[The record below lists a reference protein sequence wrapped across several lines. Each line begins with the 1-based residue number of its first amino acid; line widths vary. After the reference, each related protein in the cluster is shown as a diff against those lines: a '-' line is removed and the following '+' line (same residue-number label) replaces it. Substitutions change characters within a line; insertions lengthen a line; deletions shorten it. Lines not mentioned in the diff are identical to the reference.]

1 MCCSWKLPELV
12 RKGAPRRVLLWCAA
26 TFVFTPI
33 WASAQVPITQDGRLF
48 DANTQISGSRYN
60 FGRPQS
66 PLLLGNSVATGNVRS
81 GLSFRG
87 FQPISDPTSFMTTI
101 PSGALSNFRRD
112 SVSVADAALAS
123 PLIGGPWYAP
133 SLTAPTVGFLSGQ
146 FLPRTPIPDQRLQP
160 ARDSGIMTALRQ
172 PLGPIGPP
180 PSAVRGSSEL
190 LSAQIIGM
198 IPGELTSSIFGPPQ
212 PPAATPT
219 RETFTP
225 SVVEPGLRGGQAT
238 IGQTGINWTA
248 PYLQEV
254 PGSRPPLGTMLDLVR
269 ERRLQRFPV
278 DTEQEPGTP
287 GELLPQPQ
295 PQPQLPS
302 SLGPVMPEP
311 EQSDASPLTFG
322 PGALAE
328 RFGESRTLRPG
339 AMDSAG
345 ADLAGISAPLPD
357 TSVLPGYDVFTDMQL
372 AMALS
377 GNPNADWFAQM
388 QRAIRENPATAVM
401 LRERAD
407 VDAQEFIQQML
418 NSPIQTFHGRGESPK
433 NNEMLRAESLMEI
446 GHYFEASRRY
456 QIAHRIDPL
465 DPLPLIGRGN
475 ALLAAGEYLTAAL
488 ALMQGFERYPELSRF
503 ALDLPKLVGGREII
517 DIRRADIMRMLET
530 RDDPQLRF
538 LLGYLE
544 YFSGDAKLRESG
556 LANFDRAAHLDTSN
570 SLISRMP
577 ALLRHEGTLPPPKL
591 PEQDSFLPEEIP
603 TPTELGAP
611 DQTSPPPP
619 VPLDPPQPRPLE
631 TGEPQ

>member
-1 MCCSWKLPELV
+1 MCGSWIIPDLV

-26 TFVFTPI
+26 AFLFTPM
-33 WASAQVPITQDGRLF
+33 WASAQIPITQDGRLF

-60 FGRPQS
+60 LSRPQS

-87 FQPISDPTSFMTTI
+87 FQPISDPTSFMATI

-172 PLGPIGPP
+172 PLGPVGPP

-190 LSAQIIGM
+190 LSAQIVGM
-198 IPGELTSSIFGPPQ
+198 IPGELTSSIFGPPE

-225 SVVEPGLRGGQAT
+225 SVVEPGLKGGQAT
-238 IGQTGINWTA
+238 IGRTGINWTA

-269 ERRLQRFPV
+269 EGRLQRFPIEP
-278 DTEQEPGTP
+278 EQQTGTL
-287 GELLPQPQ
+287 GEVLPES
-295 PQPQLPS
+295 QLPS
-302 SLGPVMPEP
+302 SLGPVLPEP
-311 EQSDASPLTFG
+311 EESDASPLTFG

-328 RFGESRTLRPG
+328 HFGEIRTPRPG
-339 AMDSAG
+339 GPDWAG
-345 ADLAGISAPLPD
+345 ADLAGIAVPLTD
-357 TSVLPGYDVFTDMQL
+357 SSVLPGYDVFTDMQL
-372 AMALS
+372 ALALS

-388 QRAIRENPATAVM
+388 QRAIRENPATAVL

-407 VDAQEFIQQML
+407 VDAQEFIQQVL
-418 NSPIQTFHGRGESPK
+418 DSPIQTFHGRGESPK

-456 QIAHRIDPL
+456 EIAHRVDPL
-465 DPLPLIGRGN
+465 DPLPLIGKGN

-503 ALDLPKLVGGREII
+503 ALDLPKLLGGREII
-517 DIRRADIMRMLET
+517 DIRRADIMRMLER

-544 YFSGDAKLRESG
+544 YYSGDAKLRESG
-556 LANFDRAAHLDTSN
+556 LENFDRAAYLDTSG

-577 ALLRHEGTLPPPKL
+577 ALLRHEGTVPPPKL
-591 PEQDSFLPEEIP
+591 PKQDSFLPGETP

-611 DQTSPPPP
+611 GQTSPPLPA
-619 VPLDPPQPRPLE
+619 PLDVPERPPLE

>member
-1 MCCSWKLPELV
+1 M
-12 RKGAPRRVLLWCAA
+12 
-26 TFVFTPI
+26 
-33 WASAQVPITQDGRLF
+33 WASAQIPITQDGRLF

-60 FGRPQS
+60 LSRPQS

-87 FQPISDPTSFMTTI
+87 FQPISDPTSFMATI

-172 PLGPIGPP
+172 PLGPVGPP

-190 LSAQIIGM
+190 LSAQIVGM
-198 IPGELTSSIFGPPQ
+198 IPGELTSSIFGPPE

-225 SVVEPGLRGGQAT
+225 SVVEPGLKGGQAT
-238 IGQTGINWTA
+238 IGRTGINWTA

-269 ERRLQRFPV
+269 EGRLQRFPIEP
-278 DTEQEPGTP
+278 EQQTGTL
-287 GELLPQPQ
+287 GEVLPES
-295 PQPQLPS
+295 QLPS
-302 SLGPVMPEP
+302 SLGPVLPEP
-311 EQSDASPLTFG
+311 EESDASPLTFG

-328 RFGESRTLRPG
+328 HFGEIRTPRPG
-339 AMDSAG
+339 GPDWAG
-345 ADLAGISAPLPD
+345 ADLAGIAVPLTD
-357 TSVLPGYDVFTDMQL
+357 SSVLPGYDVFTDMQL
-372 AMALS
+372 ALALS

-388 QRAIRENPATAVM
+388 QRAIRENPATAVL

-407 VDAQEFIQQML
+407 VDAQEFIQQVL
-418 NSPIQTFHGRGESPK
+418 DSPIQTFHGRGESPK

-456 QIAHRIDPL
+456 EIAHRVDPL
-465 DPLPLIGRGN
+465 DPLPLIGKGN

-503 ALDLPKLVGGREII
+503 ALDLPKLLGGREII
-517 DIRRADIMRMLET
+517 DIRRADIMRMLER

-544 YFSGDAKLRESG
+544 YYSGDAKLRESG
-556 LANFDRAAHLDTSN
+556 LENFDRAAYLDTSG

-577 ALLRHEGTLPPPKL
+577 ALLRHEGTVPPPKL
-591 PEQDSFLPEEIP
+591 PKQDSFLPGETP

-611 DQTSPPPP
+611 GQTSPPLPA
-619 VPLDPPQPRPLE
+619 PLDVPERPPLE